1 MLEVLCRLKIIFHQ
15 NDLYVRKKVYFC
27 ATKKEIM
34 TLRTYL
40 EKDKQLPADIVDIL
54 DDLFEEV
61 GVSKGETLIVE
72 GSQSHK
78 VFFVEEGITRLYYQ
92 KEGKDV
98 TYTFI
103 GEGQFYAPIENIFLK
118 MYFPYNYEA
127 LEGCKLRVT
136 DFSALNDRFTGN
148 IAFNNFMNF
157 VLTLTLKRLAK
168 QIYSLKFCTAQ
179 ERYEHL
185 LEENPQ
191 ILLRIP
197 LGHIA
202 SYLGITQ
209 QTLSSIRAGK

>member
-1 MLEVLCRLKIIFHQ
+1 M
-15 NDLYVRKKVYFC
+15 YFC
-27 ATKKEIM
+27 AAKKEIM

-61 GVSKGETLIVE
+61 EVSKGETLIVE

-127 LEGCKLRVT
+127 MEGCKLRVT
-136 DFSALNDRFTGN
+136 DFSVLNDRFKGN

-157 VLTLTLKRLAK
+157 ILTLTLKRLAK

-197 LGHIA
+197 LGHVA